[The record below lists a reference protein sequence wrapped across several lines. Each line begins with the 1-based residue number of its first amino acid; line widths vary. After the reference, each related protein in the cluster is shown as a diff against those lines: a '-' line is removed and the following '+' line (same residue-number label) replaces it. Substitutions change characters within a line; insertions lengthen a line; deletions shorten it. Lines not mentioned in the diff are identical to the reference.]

1 MTIPRLME
9 LGFNI
14 IALLL
19 ATGIILVIILIV
31 AGLAMLCGAS
41 FKLYLARG
49 AWFLLL
55 PWVAW
60 LYGSFIERN
69 CFRVKRVTIQSEKL
83 PAAFDGYRIVQI
95 SDVHLS
101 SFDGRERALQRAVNK
116 INALQPDLIAVTGD
130 LVSMGHWELDGKQEI
145 LSGLKA
151 NDGVYSIMGNHD
163 YSEYHRWKSQ
173 QDRNEALEQ
182 LQRRE
187 REMGWNLL
195 LNQNK
200 TIARGTDSISIIGVE
215 NISAGRHSFRTYGNL
230 PQAMQNANGA
240 YKVLL
245 SHDPS
250 HWRAEVLEKSDIDL
264 MLAGHT
270 HSMQVS
276 LLGWSPSSLIYDEYR
291 GLYTENNQHLY
302 VNVGLGETAFMARI
316 GVMPEITLIELKCK

>member
-1 MTIPRLME
+1 MNRLRIME

-19 ATGIILVIILIV
+19 ATGIIFVIILIIAGV
-31 AGLAMLCGAS
+31 ATLCGAS
-41 FKLYLARG
+41 FKLYFLRG

-69 CFRVKRVTIQSEKL
+69 CFRVKRVTIQSDKL

-95 SDVHLS
+95 SDIHLS
-101 SFDGRERALQRAVNK
+101 SFDGRERALQRAVDK

-145 LSGLKA
+145 LAGLKA
-151 NDGVYSIMGNHD
+151 LDGVYSIMGNHD
-163 YSEYHRWKSQ
+163 YSEYHRWESQ
-173 QDRNEALEQ
+173 QARAEAQEQ
-182 LQRRE
+182 LKRRK
-187 REMGWNLL
+187 RAMGWNLL
-195 LNQNK
+195 LNENQSI
-200 TIARGTDSISIIGVE
+200 TRGDDTISIIGVE

-230 PQAMQNANGA
+230 PKAMQGADGA

-250 HWRAEVLEKSDIDL
+250 HWRAEVVGKSDIDL
-264 MLAGHT
+264 TLSGHT
-270 HSMQVS
+270 HAMQVS

-291 GLYTENNQHLY
+291 GLYSEADQHLY
-302 VNVGLGETAFMARI
+302 VNIGLGETAFMARI
-316 GVMPEITLIELKCK
+316 GAVPEITLIELKRK